1 MLGQVALDLYHNSI
15 MNTFLQVKTS
25 DIKNQQKK
33 PKKQK
38 HPPQKKTKK
47 KKLKRCLIEKYRDDI
62 DQCLVF

>member
-1 MLGQVALDLYHNSI
+1 MALDLYHDSI

-33 PKKQK
+33 K
-38 HPPQKKTKK
+38 PQKKNKK
-47 KKLKRCLIEKYRDDI
+47 NPPPEKKTLKRCLIEKYTDNI

>member
-1 MLGQVALDLYHNSI
+1 MALDLYHDSI

-33 PKKQK
+33 KPKN
-38 HPPQKKTKK
+38 KKTPTPRKK
-47 KKLKRCLIEKYRDDI
+47 TLKRCLIEKYTDNI

>member
-1 MLGQVALDLYHNSI
+1 MAFDLYHDSI

-33 PKKQK
+33 
-38 HPPQKKTKK
+38 KTKK
-47 KKLKRCLIEKYRDDI
+47 NKKKTTPRKKTLKRCLIEKYTDNI